1 MILRP
6 SLTLA
11 TRLLCRHL
19 KMKTK
24 SIILTQGSCP
34 GANVLG
40 IQSGRL
46 YHDSGQDPLE
56 RLLTG
61 STYTI
66 GGPDRYINSLKTAIK
81 SFIDREH
88 PDIGEPG
95 LKIVPSLPSGQDGNT
110 WEQLSLHCI
119 KERLG
124 GVLSGKMM

>member
-1 MILRP
+1 ME
-6 SLTLA
+6 
-11 TRLLCRHL
+11 
-19 KMKTK
+19 TK
-24 SIILTQGSCP
+24 KINTTQGSCP

-40 IQSGRL
+40 IQSGQL

-56 RLLTG
+56 RLLAG

-66 GGPDRYINSLKTAIK
+66 GGPDRYIKSLKTAIK

-95 LKIVPSLPSGQDGNT
+95 LKIVPSLPSGQDGIT

-124 GVLSGKMM
+124 GVLEGKMI